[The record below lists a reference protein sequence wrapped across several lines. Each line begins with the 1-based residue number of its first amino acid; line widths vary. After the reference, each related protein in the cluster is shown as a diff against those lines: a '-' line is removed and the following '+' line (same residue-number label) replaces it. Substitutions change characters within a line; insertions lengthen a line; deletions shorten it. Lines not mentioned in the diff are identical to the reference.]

1 MNAPTVRYQ
10 RTLRAKVAQRAAPG
24 FTLIELL
31 TALLILSL
39 LGLMSYRGLSAVI
52 DAREHVTQETAK
64 WRAVAAFFS
73 RFERDLKLAA
83 PRPVRSASKSEPAFR
98 GRRAANAALIEL
110 TRSGSSDDAEP
121 PRRVGYAINARDEIE
136 LWLWPALDTA
146 RELEPERHRVLS
158 GVRQIDVQ
166 YLAADLAWIDDWS
179 GTRPER
185 PLPLAVRIRLVLASG
200 EEIVRV
206 FSLA

>member
-1 MNAPTVRYQ
+1 MKRG
-10 RTLRAKVAQRAAPG
+10 APG

-31 TALLILSL
+31 TALLILSV

-52 DAREHVTQETAK
+52 DAREHVAQETAK
-64 WRAVAAFFS
+64 WRAVAAFFT
-73 RFERDLKLAA
+73 RLERDLKLAA
-83 PRPVRSASKSEPAFR
+83 PRPVRGGSKSEPAFR
-98 GRRAANAALIEL
+98 GRRDGANAALIEL
-110 TRSGSSDDAEP
+110 TRFGSADDAEP

-158 GVRQIDVQ
+158 GVRQVDVQ
-166 YLAADLAWIDDWS
+166 YLAADLAWIDAWS
-179 GTRPER
+179 GTRSER